1 MKKLLLLLFAFITL
15 TANAQ
20 NQFEGVWETKVS
32 TYKTVIIASDY
43 AVLKVLSFSFYEDNY
58 IEETIIKQTD
68 KEFTTRLYNPR
79 NGYEVL
85 IKYKFIKNTLTMYF
99 NGDYHGVV
107 TLKRNKEY
115 EKTCNISNATL

>member
-20 NQFEGVWETKVS
+20 KQFEGVWETKVS

-58 IEETIIKQTD
+58 IEETIICQTD
-68 KEFTTRLYNPR
+68 NEFTTKLYNPL
-79 NGYEVL
+79 NGYSVI
-85 IKYKFIKNTLTMYF
+85 IKYKLKNNILMCEFSGDFHGIVQLT
-99 NGDYHGVV
+99 
-107 TLKRNKEY
+107 KKE
-115 EKTCNISNATL
+115 

>member
-1 MKKLLLLLFAFITL
+1 MKKLLLLLLAFITL

-68 KEFTTRLYNPR
+68 TEFTTRLYNPR

-85 IKYKFIKNTLTMYF
+85 IKYKFVKNTLTMYF

-107 TLKRNKEY
+107 TLKKNK
-115 EKTCNISNATL
+115 

>member
-20 NQFEGVWETKVS
+20 KQFEGVWETKVS

-58 IEETIIKQTD
+58 IEETILKQTD
-68 KEFTTRLYNPR
+68 TEFITRLYNPR

-85 IKYKFIKNTLTMYF
+85 IKYKFVRNTLTMYF
-99 NGDYHGVV
+99 SGDYHGVV
-107 TLKRNKEY
+107 RLNKN
-115 EKTCNISNATL
+115 K